1 MNKYYH
7 QKPIIKEIEDQKKSL
22 IRRMP
27 LNKITIFGIIKTELT
42 TQILAKIVTAF
53 VITITKMEKT
63 SKKLMSTHLLMPRSL
78 KPMIIGILERAT
90 SEKMNKLLNSSTT
103 QKVGNSIVILEVD
116 NITL

>member
-7 QKPIIKEIEDQKKSL
+7 QKPIIKEIEDQKTSP
-22 IRRMP
+22 IRMP

-90 SEKMNKLLNSSTT
+90 SEKMNKLLNNSTT
-103 QKVGNSIVILEVD
+103 NKVGNSIVILEVD